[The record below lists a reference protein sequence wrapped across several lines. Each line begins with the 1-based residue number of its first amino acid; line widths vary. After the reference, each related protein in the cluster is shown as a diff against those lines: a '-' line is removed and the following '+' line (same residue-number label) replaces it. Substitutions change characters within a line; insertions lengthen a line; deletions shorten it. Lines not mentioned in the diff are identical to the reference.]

1 MWSNLSIAVDVVGG
15 ADIDDAIRDAVAL
28 ANRLSVGVV
37 IAPNGIKM
45 NVSPGDDPEEIIR
58 DWESEVASQLP

>member
-1 MWSNLSIAVDVVGG
+1 VWSNLSITVDVVGG

-28 ANRLSVGVV
+28 ANRLGVGVV

-45 NVSPGDDPEEIIR
+45 NVNPGDDPDDLIR